1 MCVDCL
7 CIACP
12 TNSRMSV
19 SRVAANIS
27 AYASIELNLDVR
39 NEKFVTGVEQTLE
52 TIIRKDCFV
61 ISKEKHIQTKNI
73 FRQFIR
79 WGSYQIIRI
88 VFYLLTFYYK
98 QRS

>member
-1 MCVDCL
+1 MPAL
-7 CIACP
+7 
-12 TNSRMSV
+12 S
-19 SRVAANIS
+19 
-27 AYASIELNLDVR
+27 LNLDVH
-39 NEKFVTGVEQTLE
+39 NADFVTGVEQTLE
-52 TIIRKDCFV
+52 TIIHKECV
-61 ISKEKHIQTKNI
+61 EISTEKHIQAKNI

>member
-1 MCVDCL
+1 
-7 CIACP
+7 
-12 TNSRMSV
+12 MSV

-27 AYASIELNLDVR
+27 AYASIELNLDVH
-39 NEKFVTGVEQTLE
+39 NGEFVNGVEQKLE
-52 TIIRKDCFV
+52 TIIRHECVV
-61 ISKEKHIQTKNI
+61 ISTEKHIQAKNI

-79 WGSYQIIRI
+79 WGSYQVIRI

>member
-27 AYASIELNLDVR
+27 AYASIELNLDVH
-39 NEKFVTGVEQTLE
+39 NADFVTGVEQTLE
-52 TIIRKDCFV
+52 TIIRKECV
-61 ISKEKHIQTKNI
+61 EISTEKHIQAKNI
-73 FRQFIR
+73 FKQFIR
-79 WGSYQIIRI
+79 
-88 VFYLLTFYYK
+88 
-98 QRS
+98 